1 MKGPLATY
9 RRSFFDDP
17 FFREFFAPVERN
29 EEELTHGLPAI
40 DLHEQDNRFVL
51 KADLPGIEEKNIKV
65 EYRDGKL
72 TLEAK
77 QEEERTDDKTRLHVK
92 ERRSVNYMRTLGFGT
107 DIDANKIVASYKNGT
122 LTVDIPKS
130 TKSTQTIPINVNNR

>member
-1 MKGPLATY
+1 MNNPLTSY

-17 FFREFFAPVERN
+17 FFREFFAPIERA
-29 EEELTHGLPAI
+29 EKELTHGLPAI
-40 DLHEQDNRFVL
+40 DLHEEENKYVL

-65 EYRDGKL
+65 EFRDGKL

-77 QEEERTDDKTRLHVK
+77 QDEEKEDERKRLHVK
-92 ERRSVNYMRTLGFGT
+92 ERRSINYMRTLGFGT
-107 DIDANKIVASYKNGT
+107 DIDAHKIVANYKNGT

-130 TKSTQTIPINVNNR
+130 AKSTQTIPINVNKH